1 MVPYQYTD
9 LPGHR
14 KQARLE
20 LRMDTSKRCSH
31 EKAPPEVTR
40 GRPTSKAAGLTA
52 SR

>member
-14 KQARLE
+14 KQARPKP
-20 LRMDTSKRCSH
+20 RMDTNKCCSH
-31 EKAPPEVTR
+31 KKAPPEVTR